1 VPRAYAARAACCGSS
16 PEQRSTCSPTGPVLT
31 PCDRD
36 CPGQLA
42 QTRPTGTRTR
52 PARTG
57 GVAWAGSVPGR
68 DGIHVAAAGQCLGA
82 EDAGEQSP
90 PGAGVCLSEDGLEVI
105 LDRVLGHEHQ
115 LGDVPGGRAG
125 GDMA

>member
-1 VPRAYAARAACCGSS
+1 VLRLLARAEIDVQPA
-16 PEQRSTCSPTGPVLT
+16 GPALT

-42 QTRPTGTRTR
+42 QTRPTGTRTH

-90 PGAGVCLSEDGLEVI
+90 PGAGVCLGEDGLEVI